1 MSYIHI
7 RPGVE
12 DDIPVILDLIHGLAE
27 YEKARPEEVP
37 VDQAVLRESLFG
49 ARPAAEALLAEVHGE
64 TAGLA
69 LFFHNFSTWH
79 GRRGL
84 YLEDL
89 FVRPAM
95 RGRGIGKALLREL
108 ARIAVE
114 RGCARMEW
122 AVLDWNTPAI
132 DFYKSLDAVPMDE
145 WTIFRLTG
153 PGIGRLAELREEQRN
168 LATDEHG

>member
-1 MSYIHI
+1 MSNIRI

-12 DDIPVILDLIHGLAE
+12 EDIPAILALIQALAE
-27 YEKARPEEVP
+27 YEKARPGDVP
-37 VDQAVLRESLFG
+37 VDAAALRESLFG
-49 ARPAAEALLAEVHGE
+49 ARPAAETLLAEVDGE
-64 TAGLA
+64 TIGLA
-69 LFFHNFSTWH
+69 LFFHNFSTWQ

-122 AVLDWNTPAI
+122 AVLDWNTPSI
-132 DFYKSLDAVPMDE
+132 DFYRSLGAVPMEE
-145 WTIFRLTG
+145 WTIFRLTA
-153 PGIGRLAELREEQRN
+153 PAIARLA
-168 LATDEHG
+168 GG

>member
-1 MSYIHI
+1 MSDIHI
-7 RPGVE
+7 RPGGE
-12 DDIPVILDLIHGLAE
+12 ADIPVILDLIHGLAE
-27 YEKARPEEVP
+27 YEEARPEEVP
-37 VDQAVLRESLFG
+37 VEEAVLRESLFG
-49 ARPAAEALLAEVHGE
+49 ARPAAEVLLAEVEGE
-64 TAGLA
+64 TAGFA

-95 RGRGIGKALLREL
+95 RARGIGKALLCEL
-108 ARIAVE
+108 ARIALA

-132 DFYKSLDAVPMDE
+132 DFYKSLGAVPMDE
-145 WTIFRLTG
+145 WTIFRLTA
-153 PGIGRLAELREEQRN
+153 PAIARLAKN
-168 LATDEHG
+168 LATDEHE

>member
-1 MSYIHI
+1 MSDIHI
-7 RPGVE
+7 RPGLA

-37 VDQAVLRESLFG
+37 VDEAVLRESLFG
-49 ARPAAEALLAEVHGE
+49 ARPAAEALLAEVDGE
-64 TAGLA
+64 TAGFA

-95 RGRGIGKALLREL
+95 RGRGIGRALLCEL
-108 ARIAVE
+108 ARIAMA

-132 DFYKSLDAVPMDE
+132 AFYRSLGAVPMDE

-153 PGIGRLAELREEQRN
+153 PAIGRLATPP
-168 LATDEHG
+168 AA

>member
-1 MSYIHI
+1 MSDIHI
-7 RPGVE
+7 RPGAA

-37 VDQAVLRESLFG
+37 VDETVLRESLFG
-49 ARPAAEALLAEVHGE
+49 ARPAAEALLAEVDGA
-64 TAGLA
+64 TAGFA

-95 RGRGIGKALLREL
+95 RGRGIGRALLCEL
-108 ARIAVE
+108 ARIAMA

-122 AVLDWNTPAI
+122 AVLDWNTPSI
-132 DFYKSLDAVPMDE
+132 EFYRSLGAVPMDE

-153 PGIGRLAELREEQRN
+153 PAIGRLAALREE
-168 LATDEHG
+168 